1 MRTQYFTVQCSLAF
15 TCVLISRIS
24 QTNRWPNSVFV
35 YLYLCICV
43 FVCLELVVQ
52 WRAVASWAVASLRRA
67 SGQTR
72 RREKERCKRSV
83 AWQMPQCHF
92 WEKPIFSML
101 WSVSGILTGYSYH
114 HRTWSKQL
122 TAPHSQNFA
131 VQYFSPTHAIFCGL
145 RNFGPFLDFCNRIL
159 MTCIFLFDSLMKL
172 LVCNFVY
179 VHRILCFLIELV
191 WHLMVRGKWQVLS
204 KAASRLAEGAEC
216 LKVFY
221 IFLSETGGGTLG
233 QLPWP
238 TCLGAPHLGGDLPLE
253 LLACQSLHI
262 VETFTDED
270 VARLKVF
277 YQSRVD
283 LCFYLWTA
291 CMST

>member
-1 MRTQYFTVQCSLAF
+1 
-15 TCVLISRIS
+15 
-24 QTNRWPNSVFV
+24 
-35 YLYLCICV
+35 
-43 FVCLELVVQ
+43 
-52 WRAVASWAVASLRRA
+52 
-67 SGQTR
+67 
-72 RREKERCKRSV
+72 
-83 AWQMPQCHF
+83 
-92 WEKPIFSML
+92 
-101 WSVSGILTGYSYH
+101 
-114 HRTWSKQL
+114 
-122 TAPHSQNFA
+122 
-131 VQYFSPTHAIFCGL
+131 
-145 RNFGPFLDFCNRIL
+145 
-159 MTCIFLFDSLMKL
+159 MKL

-191 WHLMVRGKWQVLS
+191 WHLMVGVKWQVLS

-283 LCFYLWTA
+283 LCSFLWTA
-291 CMST
+291 CRSTYSGTELSATKAGWRNDVIIGNSYHGVTIRQSSSSCWEFNFKLHSSCRDGEMER